1 LFWRW
6 SDSVGGKIFPFSFL
20 GGGAGLLRVRR
31 GGEGLRP
38 KGEGL
43 RPEG

>member
-1 LFWRW
+1 
-6 SDSVGGKIFPFSFL
+6 VGGKIFPFSFL
-20 GGGAGLLRVRR
+20 GGGAGLLRVRH